1 MIVIVPTQRQTPS
14 LVGATLFYQSQGS
27 YFDLAGNIERVMMFS
42 VENPLWSDCG
52 PCLLVLFRCIN
63 LTAERSGI
71 LLPLFSIQIISQAI
85 SQKFAN
91 TEKLQKFKK
100 FFFFLFPNDQN
111 LLDCDQEVTR
121 AGKHK
126 IPAIVL

>member
-100 FFFFLFPNDQN
+100 FFFCFFQM
-111 LLDCDQEVTR
+111 T
-121 AGKHK
+121 K
-126 IPAIVL
+126 IC